1 MVVVAQLVEPR
12 IVIPVV
18 AGSSPVIHPNFWQRL
33 DGVARQ
39 PRMGWQLSCL
49 FAAAD
54 RALVSGF
61 AGAHG
66 CGLQIDNAGC

>member
-1 MVVVAQLVEPR
+1 
-12 IVIPVV
+12 
-18 AGSSPVIHPNFWQRL
+18 L

-39 PRMGWQLSCL
+39 PRMGWQLPCL